1 MTKQQ
6 ERRKKYKIS
15 DFKREWDLYIAESMT
30 LRGRGL
36 VQWYL
41 RMDPPDYNGAERILN
56 DPLFINERIVA
67 RSTRYF
73 RES

>member
-6 ERRKKYKIS
+6 ERRKKYKTFI
-15 DFKREWDLYIAESMT
+15 DKWDLYIAESMT

-41 RMDPPDYNGAERILN
+41 RMNPPDYDGAERILN

-73 RES
+73 RDS